1 MRWQALLLALLWL
14 AVPLAKA
21 QDGSP
26 IYCLINKGNHPMK
39 ATQDG
44 WIVRVFRF
52 THRAEVY
59 SVAFAVPVEYL
70 NTLAQFDQNDRDNLA
85 VMAMA
90 AGLECVPVSQE
101 VARMARQEGF
111 GNAETAAFALALCQS
126 LPYSTDAT
134 SLGVDEFYRLPSES
148 VVDTEVDCE
157 DTSLLLGGIL
167 DGLGIPYVF
176 LTPPGHLAVGIQG
189 SHRGWHVENG
199 GRRFYYAETTG
210 AGFRVGQAPPGM
222 GRTLGL
228 MDVSGQREQIFT
240 ARLAK
245 DGEPI
250 RYTARA
256 SSDPRPRPP
265 AGHPGTARRQS
276 QAPAWV
282 GWLLLA
288 VILGAVGIAAGSMA
302 MRNSRRDDPLAE
314 EDLRSDAALE
324 ADAERELQNR
334 REVDG
339 L

>member
-1 MRWQALLLALLWL
+1 MRCRTLILALLWL
-14 AVPLAKA
+14 LASLASA
-21 QDGSP
+21 QESP
-26 IYCLINKGNHPMK
+26 IFCLITKGNHNMR

-44 WIVRVFRF
+44 WVLRVFRF

-70 NTLAQFDQNDRDNLA
+70 NTLAQFDQDDRDNLA

-90 AGLECVPVSQE
+90 AGLECVPISQE
-101 VARMARQEGF
+101 VARIAREERF
-111 GNAETAAFALALCQS
+111 GQAETAAFALALCQS
-126 LPYSTDAT
+126 LPYSTDAS

-167 DGLGIPYVF
+167 DGMGIPYVF

-189 SHRGWHVENG
+189 RHRGWHVENG

-222 GRTLGL
+222 GRSLGL
-228 MDVSGQREQIFT
+228 MDVSGKRELILN

-250 RYTARA
+250 RYTAR
-256 SSDPRPRPP
+256 RPSEAPPYSPGHRP
-265 AGHPGTARRQS
+265 ATARRAP
-276 QAPAWV
+276 QAPVWLGWV
-282 GWLLLA
+282 LLA
-288 VILGAVGIAAGSMA
+288 VILAAVGLGVGSLA
-302 MRNSRRDDPLAE
+302 LRSANRDPLE
-314 EDLRSDAALE
+314 EGDLRSDEALE
-324 ADAERELQNR
+324 AEAERDLRER
-334 REVDG
+334 REMDS